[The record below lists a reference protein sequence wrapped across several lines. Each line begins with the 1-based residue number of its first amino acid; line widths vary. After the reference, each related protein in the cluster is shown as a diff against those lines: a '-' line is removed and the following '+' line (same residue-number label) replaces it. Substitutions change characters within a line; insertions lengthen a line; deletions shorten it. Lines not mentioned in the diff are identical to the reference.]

1 VSQLPA
7 GRPRPAQVGA
17 TEEWNPD
24 LLFEVPRDHPEIQR
38 LEGRYKATGGVYEG
52 RVVELSN
59 GGMAMILSVDEDAGT
74 VKMDANA
81 LLAGQKI
88 VMELEIAE
96 IVPPGGELAGARD
109 A

>member
-1 VSQLPA
+1 M
-7 GRPRPAQVGA
+7 GA

-24 LLFEVPRDHPEIQR
+24 LLFEVPRDHPEIER
-38 LEGRYKATGGVYEG
+38 LQGRYKATGGVYEG

-59 GGMAMILSVDEDAGT
+59 GGMAMILKVDDESGM

-88 VMELEIAE
+88 IMELEIAE
-96 IVPPGGELAGARD
+96 IERGEENE
-109 A
+109 